1 MLAAGIFLGIRF
13 YKSYNDLPRIV
24 RCSAYFSKAVVA
36 SKAFASDAGIESSI
50 D

>member
-1 MLAAGIFLGIRF
+1 MLAAGFFRNIRF
-13 YKSYNDLPRIV
+13 YKSYNDIPRIV